1 MKPGER
7 LVDRKCVAQFDV
19 SQASI
24 REAINIFSQAVFATK
39 VPSRSD
45 RVIHLSETDVG
56 PLYLLRAPFRMSS
69 ASPPYGHRCS
79 KQSEL
84 YFIESLREHQLMNS
98 KDTPTVFIVDDDSDV
113 RESLRELLESVG
125 LFSQS
130 FGTAQEF
137 LSSPRNDGPSCLIL
151 DVRLPGISGLD
162 LQRELKKGRISIPII
177 FLTAHADVPM
187 SVKAMKSGAIEF
199 LTKPFRQQDLLDAV
213 HRSLTRAR
221 VLREKEEELEELR
234 NRRERLSVR
243 EREVMNLVVSGMLNK
258 QVAAEL
264 SASEATVKMYRS
276 QVMKKMQAKS
286 LPELVRMA
294 DKLRS
299 L

>member
-1 MKPGER
+1 MSTQG
-7 LVDRKCVAQFDV
+7 
-19 SQASI
+19 
-24 REAINIFSQAVFATK
+24 
-39 VPSRSD
+39 VP
-45 RVIHLSETDVG
+45 I
-56 PLYLLRAPFRMSS
+56 
-69 ASPPYGHRCS
+69 
-79 KQSEL
+79 
-84 YFIESLREHQLMNS
+84 
-98 KDTPTVFIVDDDSDV
+98 VFIVDDDADV
-113 RESLRELLESVG
+113 RESLKELLESVG
-125 LFSQS
+125 LHSES

-137 LSSPRNDGPSCLIL
+137 LSSPRNDAPSCLVL

-162 LQRELKKGRISIPII
+162 LQRELKRGRINIPIV
-177 FLTAHADVPM
+177 FLSAHADVPM

-213 HRSLTRAR
+213 QRSLARAR
-221 VLREKEEELEELR
+221 ILREKERELEELR
-234 NRRERLSVR
+234 NRSERLSVR

-264 SASEATVKMYRS
+264 GASEATIKMYRG

-294 DKLRS
+294 DKLKS

>member
-1 MKPGER
+1 MSAHE
-7 LVDRKCVAQFDV
+7 V
-19 SQASI
+19 S
-24 REAINIFSQAVFATK
+24 
-39 VPSRSD
+39 
-45 RVIHLSETDVG
+45 
-56 PLYLLRAPFRMSS
+56 
-69 ASPPYGHRCS
+69 
-79 KQSEL
+79 
-84 YFIESLREHQLMNS
+84 
-98 KDTPTVFIVDDDSDV
+98 TVFIVDDDADV
-113 RESLRELLESVG
+113 RESLQELLESIG
-125 LFSQS
+125 LKSQS

-137 LSSPRNDGPSCLIL
+137 LAVARGDGESCLIL

-162 LQRELKKGRISIPII
+162 LQHELKKGRINIPII

-187 SVKAMKSGAIEF
+187 SVKAMKSGAVEF

-213 HRSLTRAR
+213 QRSLTRAR
-221 VLREKEEELEELR
+221 SLREKERELTELR
-234 NRRERLSVR
+234 QRWERLSVR

-264 SASEATVKMYRS
+264 GASEATIKMYRS

>member
-1 MKPGER
+1 MS
-7 LVDRKCVAQFDV
+7 AQDV
-19 SQASI
+19 
-24 REAINIFSQAVFATK
+24 
-39 VPSRSD
+39 
-45 RVIHLSETDVG
+45 
-56 PLYLLRAPFRMSS
+56 
-69 ASPPYGHRCS
+69 
-79 KQSEL
+79 
-84 YFIESLREHQLMNS
+84 
-98 KDTPTVFIVDDDSDV
+98 PTVFIVDDDADV
-113 RESLRELLESVG
+113 RESLHELLESVG
-125 LFSQS
+125 LHSQS

-137 LSSPRNDGPSCLIL
+137 LAAAHGDGPSCLIL

-162 LQRELKKGRISIPII
+162 LRRELKKSRINIPII

-187 SVKAMKSGAIEF
+187 SVKAMKSGASEF
-199 LTKPFRQQDLLDAV
+199 LTKPFRHQDLLDAV
-213 HRSLTRAR
+213 RRSLTRSR
-221 VLREKEEELEELR
+221 TLREKERESTELLH
-234 NRRERLSVR
+234 RREILSVR

-264 SASEATVKMYRS
+264 GASEATVKMYRG